1 MPDNKESKYRRQKLP
16 GEIDEATIISGGI
29 STLPSVVNRPGRQKI
44 SEDRV
49 ELSTFNQLDI
59 MDIYRLLHSTSAESF
74 SSSHGTFTKIDHILG
89 YTSFQLKCS

>member
-44 SEDRV
+44 SEDIA
-49 ELSTFNQLDI
+49 ELNCTVNQLDLI
-59 MDIYRLLHSTSAESF
+59 DIY
-74 SSSHGTFTKIDHILG
+74 KI
-89 YTSFQLKCS
+89 